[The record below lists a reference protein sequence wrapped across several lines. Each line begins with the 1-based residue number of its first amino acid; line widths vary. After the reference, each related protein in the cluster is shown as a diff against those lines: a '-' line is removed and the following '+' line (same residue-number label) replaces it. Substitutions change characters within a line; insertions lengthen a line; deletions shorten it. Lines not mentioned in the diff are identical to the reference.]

1 MVKNV
6 MFVRNERNV
15 IIDVV
20 INMKKGSDMRN
31 KCIICI
37 IVRMADQAK
46 TSYLSGNARTQKK
59 AIVKVKGIDYLE
71 LKYYD

>member
-20 INMKKGSDMRN
+20 INMKKGLEMRN
-31 KCIICI
+31 KCYSCQ
-37 IVRMADQAK
+37 D
-46 TSYLSGNARTQKK
+46 G
-59 AIVKVKGIDYLE
+59 
-71 LKYYD
+71 